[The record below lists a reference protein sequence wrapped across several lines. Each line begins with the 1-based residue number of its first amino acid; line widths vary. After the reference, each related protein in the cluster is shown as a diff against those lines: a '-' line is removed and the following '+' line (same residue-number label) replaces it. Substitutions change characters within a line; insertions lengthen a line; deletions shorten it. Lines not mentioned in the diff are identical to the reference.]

1 MKLADIISEAR
12 KNPDNNP
19 KTPINHIIVDAL
31 NDTTDDISEDLP
43 NLFVS
48 FTSVDKLG
56 INPASKYHTPLGI
69 YAYPA
74 KYVVQAVGI
83 HNQMHN
89 LPFAGESPYVSIFKA
104 TGNIVDLWSMTTMES
119 RTHMK
124 AVAAAWAKETDGD
137 IPWKQAVDQ
146 VEHIINGTDNANVAD
161 YPGGRLWY
169 VVMTAT
175 KTLFGPRWKLST
187 HIAWNKLFRL
197 IGIDG
202 CIDQGAGIIHTSEPT
217 QAVFFS
223 ISAITAVQRHHNKY
237 SPSYTQMRR
246 AQGTALAQVHKD
258 YTAKFTSMTP
268 GEIVEYFKYHSPTNM
283 KYVKN
288 KDARMMILQKQP
300 SYVQFFTN
308 PTDKELLVAVTANMN
323 NIRYFP
329 DRITDDILIAGL
341 RADPDAGHIVL
352 KYVPNPSK
360 RVQVALVQAY
370 PSSIF
375 DLTNP
380 PEEAFKMAL
389 ASGGPSA
396 NLVKQYA
403 AKKGFQL

>member
-1 MKLADIISEAR
+1 MKLVDILSEAR
-12 KNPDNNP
+12 KNPDQNP
-19 KTPINHIIVDAL
+19 KTPINHIITDAL
-31 NDTTDDISEDLP
+31 NGTTDDIAEDLP

-48 FTSVDKLG
+48 FTQVDKLG
-56 INPASKYHTPLGI
+56 INPKSTYHTPLGI

-74 KYVVQAVGI
+74 KYVVQEVGI
-83 HNQMHN
+83 HNKLDH
-89 LPFAGESPYVSIFKA
+89 LPFAGDSPYVNIFKA
-104 TGNIVDLWSMTTMES
+104 AGNIVDLWSMEAAES
-119 RTHMK
+119 RKYMK
-124 AVAAAWAKETDGD
+124 AVAEAWAKETGGADS
-137 IPWKQAVDQ
+137 WKHAVDQ
-146 VEHIINGTDNANVAD
+146 VESIINNADHANVAD

-169 VVMTAT
+169 VVMTAA
-175 KTLFGPRWKLST
+175 KTLFGPRWKLAN
-187 HIAWNKLFRL
+187 HVAWNKLFRL

-223 ISAITAVQRHHNKY
+223 ISAVTKVQRHHNKY
-237 SPSYTQMRR
+237 SPSYTQMRHAQGNAR
-246 AQGTALAQVHKD
+246 AQIHKD
-258 YTAKFTSMTP
+258 YTAKFAAMTP
-268 GEIVEYFKYHSPTNM
+268 EEIVDFFKYHSPDRM
-283 KYVKN
+283 KYVKDKN
-288 KDARMMILQKQP
+288 ARMMILQKQP

-308 PTDKELLVAVTANMN
+308 PTDQELMVSVTANIK

-329 DRITDDILIAGL
+329 NRMTDDILIAGL
-341 RADPDAGHIVL
+341 RADPDAGHVIL
-352 KYVPNPSK
+352 KYIPNPSK
-360 RVQVALVQAY
+360 KVQVALVQAY

-389 ASGGPSA
+389 ASGELNA